1 MSIPNW
7 KYVAE
12 KQLTAVGLFTIM
24 VFATSL
30 AIAQDKWSF
39 EERIDELTDNK
50 IAVASKS
57 FTRNTGVYVRCEQR
71 TKRQGK
77 FKVYFVFGEYLNTK
91 LVPIRYRIDKGT
103 LEEDKWWPSTKGTG
117 VFVDAGDSAEIARQ
131 MMRGSK
137 MIVEA
142 TDFRGQRHRIRF
154 DLTGATRAIEPVLQL
169 CSISRIALHEK
180 IQGLRKEISLEMEL
194 WGPKNISIKKKI
206 LFALGAYDG
215 AIDEKID
222 TSFAFSVQKFYDA
235 RILNCKKSE
244 SPEAATNWCWSF
256 KALAS
261 LKNPVMP
268 SASQMIYEAAPK
280 SLKKEAG
287 KLYISD

>member
-1 MSIPNW
+1 
-7 KYVAE
+7 
-12 KQLTAVGLFTIM
+12 M

-57 FTRNTGVYVRCEQR
+57 FTRNTGVYVRCEQG

-154 DLTGATRAIEPVLQL
+154 DLTGASRAIEPVLQL
-169 CSISRIALHEK
+169 CNISRIALHEK
-180 IQGLRKEISLEMEL
+180 IRGLRKEIFLGNGTMGTEKHQGQQEDTF
-194 WGPKNISIKKKI
+194 GAGSI
-206 LFALGAYDG
+206 
-215 AIDEKID
+215 
-222 TSFAFSVQKFYDA
+222 
-235 RILNCKKSE
+235 R
-244 SPEAATNWCWSF
+244 WS
-256 KALAS
+256 
-261 LKNPVMP
+261 
-268 SASQMIYEAAPK
+268 YRR
-280 SLKKEAG
+280 
-287 KLYISD
+287 